1 MTQSR
6 VKRLVAVGVLI
17 VCVAI
22 NAWIYWPRDR
32 AKVAIVKAGGIVQ
45 TLTRPDHKGE
55 VAVTLPATVGDAEL
69 TQMSALEQLQP
80 TFVQLQ
86 GRQITGESLKWLQ
99 RFPSLFGLT
108 LHGTKVGDD
117 DLVYLATFPKLEM
130 LNLESSPVSDRGL
143 VQLKH
148 LPSLKSVSLR
158 GTRVTAQGVEKLQ
171 KARSDLQVLSGFM
184 RDDDD

>member
-1 MTQSR
+1 MTPSSSKRR
-6 VKRLVAVGVLI
+6 VAGGVLI
-17 VCVAI
+17 VCIGI
-22 NAWIYWPRDR
+22 NTWIYWPGDR
-32 AKVAIVKAGGIVQ
+32 AKAAIQKAGGTVQ

-55 VAVTLPATVGDAEL
+55 LAVTLPNTVGDAEL
-69 TQMSALEQLQP
+69 LQMSALDQLKP

-117 DLVYLATFPKLEM
+117 DLVYLAVFPKLEM
-130 LNLESSPVSDRGL
+130 LNLEATPISDRGL

-148 LPSLKSVSLR
+148 LRSLKSVCLR
-158 GTRVTAQGVEKLQ
+158 GTLVTAQGVQKLQ
-171 KARSDLQVLSGFM
+171 SARSDLQVLSGFM